1 MTQKPMYPSFDVDLF
16 SDETLTDPYP
26 HYKQLR
32 DAGAVVH
39 LDNTGAFALP
49 RYAEVRAALADW
61 QTFSSQGIGLTDD
74 TNNRMTGTILA
85 SDPPE
90 HDALRTTLDY
100 GLSPRVLRQEAQTTI
115 ELRAEELVEDAV
127 ARGSF
132 DAVEDLAKAFPLSV
146 VLDLIGLPN
155 EGRDRV
161 LDWADGAFNAFGPA
175 NERKHSGDASVED
188 LWRYLYTSITPD
200 SLTPGSM
207 GRKVY
212 EAGERGEIAPETW
225 FVQMAAFITAG
236 LDTTI
241 HAVGSG
247 IWLFATHPEQWDLV
261 REDPDRMIPMAFN
274 EVLRIESPVQL
285 FGRLVTREHEIDG
298 VTLPEGAQVLLMY
311 GSANRDERRWEDPER
326 FDVSRNPVEHL
337 AFGHGVHKCAGQGL
351 ARMEFAAV
359 FNQLAR
365 KVSRFEIDGE
375 PQRHLNNVVRG
386 LSSLPVSVH
395 GDT

>member
-1 MTQKPMYPSFDVDLF
+1 MTQKSTYPSSGVDLF
-16 SDETLTDPYP
+16 SDEALTNPYP
-26 HYKQLR
+26 HYRQLR

-39 LDNTGAFALP
+39 LETIGAFALP

-61 QTFSSQGIGLTDD
+61 QTFSSHGIGLTED
-74 TNNRMTGTILA
+74 TNSRMTGTILA

-90 HDALRTTLDY
+90 HDALRTTIDY
-100 GLSPRVLRQEAQTTI
+100 GLSPRILRQEAEATI
-115 ELRAEELVEDAV
+115 KHRSEEIVEDAV

-146 VLDLIGLPN
+146 VLDLIGLPH

-161 LDWADGAFNAFGPA
+161 LDWADGAFNTFGPA
-175 NERKHSGDASVED
+175 NERKHSGAASVED
-188 LWRYLYTSITPD
+188 LWRYLYTAVTPD

-212 EAGERGEIAPETW
+212 EAGERGEIPQETW

-241 HAVGSG
+241 HAIGSA
-247 IWLFATHPEQWDLV
+247 ILLFATHPDQWDMV

-274 EVLRIESPVQL
+274 EILRIESPVQF
-285 FGRLVTREHEIDG
+285 FGRLVTRDHEMEG
-298 VTLPEGAQVLLMY
+298 VVLPEGSQMLLMY
-311 GSANRDERRWEDPER
+311 GSANRDERKWEDPER
-326 FDVSRNPVEHL
+326 FDVTRNPVDHM

-351 ARMEFAAV
+351 ARLEFTAV
-359 FNQLAR
+359 FDHLAR
-365 KVSRFEIDGE
+365 MVRRFEIEGE
-375 PQRHLNNVVRG
+375 PERHLNNTVRG
-386 LSSLPVSVH
+386 LSSLPVSVQRIA
-395 GDT
+395 